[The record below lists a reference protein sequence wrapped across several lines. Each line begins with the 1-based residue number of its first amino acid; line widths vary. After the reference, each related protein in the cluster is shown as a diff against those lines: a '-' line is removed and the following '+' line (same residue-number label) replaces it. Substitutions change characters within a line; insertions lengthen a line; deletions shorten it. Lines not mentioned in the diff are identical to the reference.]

1 MSSPHAT
8 PSPFA
13 SLIALV
19 SSEKK
24 SLNAALA
31 LAALSVLMELIP
43 YYLLW
48 LAADFVRQGALT
60 DRPLLVLAGW
70 LALALL
76 LKYLLLSFAG
86 YFSHLAAFRVLYQVR
101 LRIARALTRMP
112 LMQLAPY
119 SSGSLRK
126 IIVNDV
132 ERLESFIAHHTV
144 DLISAL
150 VSPLTAALFLFWLDW
165 KMALAALVTVPLALL
180 VQKIFSRGMQERVRS
195 YNEATEKLNSSIV
208 EFVRGVPVM
217 KAYRQT
223 ARSFRLLHHSLQ
235 RYHQLVEGFTR
246 RAVPSWSV
254 FVVLLNANIF
264 ILLPLGVWRISAGSL
279 TISQLIL
286 VLMLGSGLL
295 KPLLRVT
302 FFSSLMREVLAGM
315 ARIQPF
321 LQVATADTASVVP
334 ANTQMH
340 ATHLSFRYHQR
351 EVVRDVSL
359 TLKAGAFYA
368 LIGQSGSGKSTLA
381 WLLAGLLPAE
391 SGEIRVGDTP
401 LTQLDDRV
409 RASLFALVS
418 QDVFLF
424 KGSLADNLR
433 IGNPQATHQQMELAL
448 EIAQATAF
456 VRLLPQGIDTQLDE
470 RGLRLSGG
478 ERQRIAI
485 ARALLAQTPILILD
499 EATAFADALTEAAFY
514 RALRDARPDTTVLAI
529 AHRLFAVQQADEL
542 LLMDNGQLVARGSHQ
557 QLMTENV
564 LYQQLWDSQYQ
575 LQRWHIRLQEGD
587 HVGA

>member
-1 MSSPHAT
+1 MSSPQST

-13 SLIALV
+13 SLMALV

-24 SLNAALA
+24 TLNRALA

-48 LAADFVRQGALT
+48 LAANFVQNGTL
-60 DRPLLVLAGW
+60 DEQPLLALAGW
-70 LALALL
+70 LALALV
-76 LKYLLLSFAG
+76 LKYLLLNCAG
-86 YFSHLAAFRVLYQVR
+86 YFSHLAAFRVLYQLR
-101 LRIARALTRMP
+101 LRIARVLTRLP
-112 LMQLAPY
+112 LMQLSTY

-126 IIVNDV
+126 IMINDV

-165 KMALAALVTVPLALL
+165 KMALATLITVPLALL
-180 VQKIFSRGMQERVRS
+180 AQKMFSRGMQERVRT
-195 YNEATEKLNSSIV
+195 YNEATEQLNSAIV

-223 ARSFRLLHHSLQ
+223 AQSFRLLHDSLQ

-264 ILLPLGVWRISAGSL
+264 ILLPVGIWRISHGTL
-279 TISQLIL
+279 TISELVL

-321 LQVATADTASVVP
+321 LLAEQEEKSSVTPASTQLAATQLCFSYAHR
-334 ANTQMH
+334 Q
-340 ATHLSFRYHQR
+340 
-351 EVVRDVSL
+351 VVRDVSL
-359 TLKAGAFYA
+359 TLQPGGFYA
-368 LIGQSGSGKSTLA
+368 LVGPSGAGKSSLA
-381 WLLAGLLPAE
+381 WLLAGLLPAD
-391 SGEIRVGDTP
+391 SGDIRVGDTP
-401 LTQLDDRV
+401 LSELNDQT
-409 RASLFALVS
+409 RAALFALVG
-418 QDVFLF
+418 QEVFLF

-433 IGNPQATHQQMELAL
+433 VGNPAATHRQMEEAL
-448 EIAQATAF
+448 EIAQASGF
-456 VRLLPQGIDTQLDE
+456 VNALPQGIHTLVNE
-470 RGLRLSGG
+470 RGVRLSGG

-485 ARALLAQTPILILD
+485 ARALLAEAPILILD

-514 RALRDARPDTTVLAI
+514 RALRAARPHTTVLTI

-542 LLMDNGQLVARGSHQ
+542 LLMENGQLVARGSHQ
-557 QLMTENV
+557 QLMTENT
-564 LYQQLWDSQYQ
+564 LYQQLWHSQYQ
-575 LQRWHIRLQEGD
+575 LQHWHIRSQEVS

>member
-1 MSSPHAT
+1 MSSPQST

-13 SLIALV
+13 SLMALV

-24 SLNAALA
+24 SLNMALA

-48 LAADFVRQGALT
+48 LAANFVQQGSPG
-60 DRPLLVLAGW
+60 DQPLLALAGW

-86 YFSHLAAFRVLYQVR
+86 YFSHLAAFRVLYQLR
-101 LRIARALTRMP
+101 LRIARALTRLP
-112 LMQLAPY
+112 LMQLASY

-126 IIVNDV
+126 IIINDV

-144 DLISAL
+144 DLIAAL

-165 KMALAALVTVPLALL
+165 KMALAALATVPLALL
-180 VQKIFSRGMQERVRS
+180 AQKMFSRGMQERVRT
-195 YNEATEKLNSSIV
+195 YQEATEQLNGAIV

-223 ARSFRLLHHSLQ
+223 ARSFRLLHDSLQ

-264 ILLPLGVWRISAGSL
+264 ILLPLGIWRITQGTL
-279 TISQLIL
+279 TVSELVL

-321 LQVATADTASVVP
+321 LLAEQEQKGGDAPASSQLQ
-334 ANTQMH
+334 ASQ
-340 ATHLSFRYHQR
+340 LSFSYGERQ
-351 EVVRDVSL
+351 VVREVSL
-359 TLKAGAFYA
+359 TLQPGGFYA
-368 LIGQSGSGKSTLA
+368 LVGPSGAGKSSLA
-381 WLLAGLLPAE
+381 WLLAGLLPAD
-391 SGEIRVGDTP
+391 SGDVRAGDTP
-401 LTQLDDRV
+401 LTQLSDKQ
-409 RASLFALVS
+409 RAALFALVS

-433 IGNPQATHQQMELAL
+433 IGNPDATHQQIEEAL
-448 EIAQATAF
+448 EIAQASAF
-456 VRLLPQGIDTQLDE
+456 VNALPQGIDTLVHE

-514 RALRDARPDTTVLAI
+514 RALRAARPHTTVLTI

-542 LLMDNGQLVARGSHQ
+542 LLMENGQLVARGTHQ
-557 QLMTENV
+557 QLMADNA
-564 LYQQLWDSQYQ
+564 LYQQLWHSQYQ
-575 LQRWHIRLQEGD
+575 LQHWHIRSQEVS

>member
-1 MSSPHAT
+1 MSSPQST

-13 SLIALV
+13 SLMALV

-24 SLNAALA
+24 SLNMALA

-48 LAADFVRQGALT
+48 LAANYVQQGSPG
-60 DRPLLVLAGW
+60 DQPLLVLAGW

-86 YFSHLAAFRVLYQVR
+86 YFSHLAAFRVLYQLR
-101 LRIARALTRMP
+101 LRIARALTRLP

-126 IIVNDV
+126 IIINDV

-144 DLISAL
+144 DLIAAL

-165 KMALAALVTVPLALL
+165 KMALAALATVPLALL
-180 VQKIFSRGMQERVRS
+180 AQKMFSRGMQERVRT
-195 YNEATEKLNSSIV
+195 YQEATEQLNGAIV

-223 ARSFRLLHHSLQ
+223 ARSFRLLHDSLQ

-264 ILLPLGVWRISAGSL
+264 ILLPLGIWRITQGTL
-279 TISQLIL
+279 TVSELVL

-321 LQVATADTASVVP
+321 LLAEQEQKGGDAPVSSQLQAS
-334 ANTQMH
+334 Q
-340 ATHLSFRYHQR
+340 LSFSYGERQ
-351 EVVRDVSL
+351 VVREVSL
-359 TLKAGAFYA
+359 TLQPGGFYA
-368 LIGQSGSGKSTLA
+368 LVGPSGAGKSSLA
-381 WLLAGLLPAE
+381 WLLAGLLPAD
-391 SGEIRVGDTP
+391 SGDVRAGDTP
-401 LTQLDDRV
+401 LTQLSDKQ
-409 RASLFALVS
+409 RAALFALVS

-433 IGNPQATHQQMELAL
+433 IGNPDATHQQIEEAL
-448 EIAQATAF
+448 EIAQASAF
-456 VRLLPQGIDTQLDE
+456 VNALPQGIDTLVHE

-485 ARALLAQTPILILD
+485 ARALLAQTPVLILD

-514 RALRDARPDTTVLAI
+514 HALRAARPHTTVLTI

-542 LLMDNGQLVARGSHQ
+542 LLMENGQLVARGTHQ
-557 QLMTENV
+557 QLMADNA
-564 LYQQLWDSQYQ
+564 LYQQLWHSQYQ
-575 LQRWHIRLQEGD
+575 LQHWHIRSQEVS